1 MRKSLNRYYILEGTE
16 PVACDDLFIWGKA
29 FGKFNRRVK
38 RTVIGEIC
46 VSTVFLGLDHNFSD
60 EGEPILFETMIFDN
74 RKLKKA
80 AQSHS
85 LDQEM
90 DRACTWDDSVKM
102 HDCFVKSIL
111 SAVNKRGD
119 KPSVAITVS
128 RKPKVTV

>member
-1 MRKSLNRYYILEGTE
+1 MRKSLNRYYVLEGTE
-16 PVACDDLFIWGKA
+16 PVACNDLLTWGRA
-29 FGKFNRRVK
+29 FEKLNRRVK
-38 RTVIGEIC
+38 RTVIGEIS
-46 VSTVFLGLDHNFSD
+46 VSTVFLGLDHGFGDKGS
-60 EGEPILFETMIFDN
+60 PILFETMIFDN

-90 DRACTWDDSVKM
+90 DRACTWGDSVKM

-111 SAVNKRGD
+111 SAVNKRGE